1 MVSESSSVGIVFLD
15 SEIRFVIKQ
24 AVEHVCCVAHIGVN
38 DLDMKWGE
46 TIRDMGVKKHAR
58 LGPVSK
64 VDLAR
69 LLAHPSRGKPLAVG

>member
-1 MVSESSSVGIVFLD
+1 VLLD

-38 DLDMKWGE
+38 DLGMKWSE
-46 TIRDMGVKKHAR
+46 TIRDMGVKKHSR

-64 VDLAR
+64 VDLAS
-69 LLAHPSRGKPLAVG
+69 LLAHTSCAKPLAVG